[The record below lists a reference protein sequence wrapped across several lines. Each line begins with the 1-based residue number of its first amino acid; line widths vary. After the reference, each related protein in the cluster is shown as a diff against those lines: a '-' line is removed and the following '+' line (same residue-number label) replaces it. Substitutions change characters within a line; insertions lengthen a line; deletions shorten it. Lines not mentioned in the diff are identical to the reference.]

1 MGILSAEHCIRMGKY
16 MGLRSQVVWFPTVE
30 RSLTIMNT
38 PLASSDRLEHVQSP
52 NHLFWLDLD
61 LDGVEQITETLSLHD
76 QLTSLHL
83 VFQEGETALKLGT
96 TVLQQKS
103 LDKYG
108 WQFQQWGEALAT
120 GATIVLHGLSETFEA
135 DQPVLQQWGLLVG
148 ASVVLAH
155 KNASGSTGSPLR
167 RTSK

>member
-1 MGILSAEHCIRMGKY
+1 

-38 PLASSDRLEHVQSP
+38 PLASSDRLEHVNSP
-52 NHLFWLDLD
+52 NQLFWLDRD
-61 LDGVEQITETLSLHD
+61 RDGVEQITEMLSLHH
-76 QLTSLHL
+76 QLTRLHL
-83 VFQEGETALKLGT
+83 VFQEGETELKLGT
-96 TVLQQKS
+96 TVLQQQS
-103 LDKYG
+103 LERYG

-120 GATIVLHGLSETFEA
+120 GSAIVLHGLSETFEVNH
-135 DQPVLQQWGLLVG
+135 PVLQQWGLLVG
-148 ASVVLAH
+148 ADVVLAH